1 MKIIL
6 EFENVEEY
14 KDFIKKSAQW
24 PNSQEQIKININPDI
39 KKIVPD
45 NLLYQLEKNLQFAQ
59 DIISSH

>member
-24 PNSQEQIKININPDI
+24 PNGQEQIKININPDI

>member
-24 PNSQEQIKININPDI
+24 PKGQEQIKININPDI